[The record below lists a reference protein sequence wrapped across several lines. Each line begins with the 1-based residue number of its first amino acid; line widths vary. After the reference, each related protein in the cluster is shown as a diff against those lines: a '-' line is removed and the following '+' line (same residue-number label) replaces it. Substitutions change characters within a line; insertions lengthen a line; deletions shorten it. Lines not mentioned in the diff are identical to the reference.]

1 MEMKDGFDVTSRLG
15 EGAGL
20 WFLKILTGFLV
31 IVVLAIHLIVNH
43 LIVPGGLLS
52 YADIVQY
59 YQIPIIPMMEI
70 VFLIFVVTHALIG
83 LRSVLL
89 DLRPSNILLQWIN
102 YGLGVLGIGSIA
114 YGVWLVL
121 VIVGR
126 G

>member
-1 MEMKDGFDVTSRLG
+1 MKDGFDVTSRLG

-31 IVVLAIHLIVNH
+31 IVVLVIHLIVNH

-59 YQIPIIPMMEI
+59 YQIPIIPIMEI

>member
-1 MEMKDGFDVTSRLG
+1 
-15 EGAGL
+15 
-20 WFLKILTGFLV
+20 
-31 IVVLAIHLIVNH
+31 
-43 LIVPGGLLS
+43 VPGGLLS

>member
-1 MEMKDGFDVTSRLG
+1 MRDGFDVTPRSG

-31 IVVLAIHLIVNH
+31 IVVLIIHLIVNH
-43 LIVPGGLLS
+43 LIVEGGLLT
-52 YADIVQY
+52 YADVVRY
-59 YQIPIIPMMEI
+59 YQNPIIPIMEI
-70 VFLIFVVTHALIG
+70 AFLIFVVTHALMG

-89 DLRPSNILLQWIN
+89 DLHPANNVLRLIN
-102 YGLGVLGIGSIA
+102 YGLVVLGVGSIA
-114 YGVWLVL
+114 YGIWLVL

>member
-1 MEMKDGFDVTSRLG
+1 MKDGFDVTSRMG

-20 WFLKILTGFLV
+20 WFLKVLTGFLV
-31 IVVLAIHLIVNH
+31 IIVMVIHLIVNH
-43 LIVPGGLLS
+43 LIVAGGLLS
-52 YADIVQY
+52 YADVVQY
-59 YQIPIIPMMEI
+59 YQKAIVPIMEI
-70 VFLIFVVTHALIG
+70 AFLIFVVTHALIG

-89 DLRPSNILLQWIN
+89 DLHPSNIFLKWIN
-102 YGLGVLGIGSIA
+102 YGLGVLGTVSIV

>member
-1 MEMKDGFDVTSRLG
+1 MRDGFDVTPRSG

-31 IVVLAIHLIVNH
+31 IVVLIIHLIVNH
-43 LIVPGGLLS
+43 LIVEGGLLT
-52 YADIVQY
+52 YADVVRY
-59 YQIPIIPMMEI
+59 YQNPIIAIMEI
-70 VFLIFVVTHALIG
+70 AFLIFVVTHALMG

-89 DLRPSNILLQWIN
+89 DLHPSNKVLRLIN
-102 YGLGVLGIGSIA
+102 YGLVVLGVGSIA
-114 YGVWLVL
+114 YGTWLIL

>member
-1 MEMKDGFDVTSRLG
+1 MRDGFDVTPRSG

-31 IVVLAIHLIVNH
+31 IVVLIIHLIVNH
-43 LIVPGGLLS
+43 LIVEGGLLT
-52 YADIVQY
+52 YADVVRY
-59 YQIPIIPMMEI
+59 YQNSIIPIMEI
-70 VFLIFVVTHALIG
+70 AFLIFVVTHALMG

-89 DLRPSNILLQWIN
+89 DLHPSNKVLRLIN
-102 YGLGVLGIGSIA
+102 YGLVVLGIGSIA
-114 YGVWLVL
+114 YGIWLVL

>member
-1 MEMKDGFDVTSRLG
+1 MRDGFDVTPRSG

-31 IVVLAIHLIVNH
+31 IIVLIIHLIVNH
-43 LIVPGGLLS
+43 LIVEGGLLT
-52 YADIVQY
+52 YADVVRY
-59 YQIPIIPMMEI
+59 YQNPIIPIMEI
-70 VFLIFVVTHALIG
+70 AFLIYVVTHALMG

-89 DLRPSNILLQWIN
+89 DLHPSNKVLRLIN
-102 YGLGVLGIGSIA
+102 YGLVVLGVGSIA
-114 YGVWLVL
+114 YGTWLIL

>member
-1 MEMKDGFDVTSRLG
+1 MKDGFDVTSRMG

-20 WFLKILTGFLV
+20 WFLKVLTGFLV
-31 IVVLAIHLIVNH
+31 IIVMVIHLIVNH
-43 LIVPGGLLS
+43 LIVAGGLLS
-52 YADIVQY
+52 YADVVQY
-59 YQIPIIPMMEI
+59 YQKAIVPIMEI
-70 VFLIFVVTHALIG
+70 AFLIFVVTHALIG

-89 DLRPSNILLQWIN
+89 DLHPSNIFLKWIN
-102 YGLGVLGIGSIA
+102 YGLGVLGVGSIV

>member
-1 MEMKDGFDVTSRLG
+1 MRDGFDVTPRSG

-31 IVVLAIHLIVNH
+31 IVVLIIHLIVNH
-43 LIVPGGLLS
+43 LIVEGGLLT
-52 YADIVQY
+52 YADVVRY
-59 YQIPIIPMMEI
+59 YQIPIIPIMEI
-70 VFLIFVVTHALIG
+70 AFLIFVVTHALMG

-89 DLRPSNILLQWIN
+89 DLHPSNKVLKLIN
-102 YGLGVLGIGSIA
+102 YGLVVLGVGSIA
-114 YGVWLVL
+114 YGTWLIL

>member
-1 MEMKDGFDVTSRLG
+1 MKDGLDVTSRLG

-31 IVVLAIHLIVNH
+31 IVVLVIHLIVNH

>member
-1 MEMKDGFDVTSRLG
+1 MKDGFDVTSRLG

-31 IVVLAIHLIVNH
+31 IVVLVIHLIVNH

-59 YQIPIIPMMEI
+59 YQNPIIPMMEI
-70 VFLIFVVTHALIG
+70 VFLIFVVVHALIG

-89 DLRPSNILLQWIN
+89 DLHPSDQVLRMIN

>member
-1 MEMKDGFDVTSRLG
+1 MRDGFDVTPRSG

-31 IVVLAIHLIVNH
+31 IVVLIIHLIVNH
-43 LIVPGGLLS
+43 LIVEGGLLT
-52 YADIVQY
+52 YADVVRY
-59 YQIPIIPMMEI
+59 YQNPIIPIMEI
-70 VFLIFVVTHALIG
+70 AFLIFVVTHALMG

-89 DLRPSNILLQWIN
+89 DLHPSNKVLRLIN
-102 YGLGVLGIGSIA
+102 YGLVVLGVGSIA
-114 YGVWLVL
+114 YGTWLIL

>member
-1 MEMKDGFDVTSRLG
+1 MKDGFDVTSRLG

-31 IVVLAIHLIVNH
+31 IVVLVIHLIVNH

>member
-1 MEMKDGFDVTSRLG
+1 MRDGFDVTPRSG

-31 IVVLAIHLIVNH
+31 IVVLIIHLIVNH
-43 LIVPGGLLS
+43 LIVEGGLLT
-52 YADIVQY
+52 YADVVRY
-59 YQIPIIPMMEI
+59 YQNPIIPILEI
-70 VFLIFVVTHALIG
+70 AFLIFVVTHALMR

-89 DLRPSNILLQWIN
+89 DLHPSNKVLKLIN
-102 YGLGVLGIGSIA
+102 YGLVVLGVGSIA
-114 YGVWLVL
+114 YGTWLIL

>member
-1 MEMKDGFDVTSRLG
+1 MKDGFDVTSRLG

-20 WFLKILTGFLV
+20 WFLKVLTGFLV
-31 IVVLAIHLIVNH
+31 IVILVIHLIVNH
-43 LIVPGGLLS
+43 LIVAGGLLS
-52 YADIVQY
+52 YADVVQY
-59 YQIPIIPMMEI
+59 YQYAIVPIMEI
-70 VFLIFVVTHALIG
+70 AFLIFVVTHALMG

-89 DLRPSNILLQWIN
+89 DLQPSNIVLKWIN
-102 YGLGVLGIGSIA
+102 YGLGVLGVGSII

>member
-1 MEMKDGFDVTSRLG
+1 MRDGFDVTPRSG

-31 IVVLAIHLIVNH
+31 IIVLIIHLIVNH
-43 LIVPGGLLS
+43 LIVEGGLLT
-52 YADIVQY
+52 YADVVRY
-59 YQIPIIPMMEI
+59 YQNPIIPIMEI
-70 VFLIFVVTHALIG
+70 AFLIFVVTHALMG

-89 DLRPSNILLQWIN
+89 DLHPSNKVLRLIN
-102 YGLGVLGIGSIA
+102 YGLVVLGVGSIA
-114 YGVWLVL
+114 YGTWLVL

>member
-1 MEMKDGFDVTSRLG
+1 MKDGLNVTSRLG
-15 EGAGL
+15 ESTGL
-20 WFLKILTGFLV
+20 WLLKILTGFLV
-31 IVVLAIHLIVNH
+31 IVVLVIHLIVNH

-59 YQIPIIPMMEI
+59 YQNPIIPIMEI
-70 VFLIFVVTHALIG
+70 AFLIFVVTHALIG

-89 DLRPSNILLQWIN
+89 DLHPSNVILRLIN

-114 YGVWLVL
+114 YGTWLIL
-121 VIVGR
+121 VIASR

>member
-1 MEMKDGFDVTSRLG
+1 
-15 EGAGL
+15 
-20 WFLKILTGFLV
+20 
-31 IVVLAIHLIVNH
+31 
-43 LIVPGGLLS
+43 
-52 YADIVQY
+52 
-59 YQIPIIPMMEI
+59 MMEI

>member
-1 MEMKDGFDVTSRLG
+1 MRDGFDVTPRSG

-31 IVVLAIHLIVNH
+31 IVVLIIHLIVNH
-43 LIVPGGLLS
+43 LIVEGGLLT
-52 YADIVQY
+52 YADVVRY
-59 YQIPIIPMMEI
+59 YQNSIIPIMEI
-70 VFLIFVVTHALIG
+70 AFLIFVVTHALMG

-89 DLRPSNILLQWIN
+89 DLHPSNKVLKLIN
-102 YGLGVLGIGSIA
+102 YGLVVLGVGSIA
-114 YGVWLVL
+114 YGTWLIL

>member
-1 MEMKDGFDVTSRLG
+1 MKDGFDVTSRLG

-121 VIVGR
+121 VIVVR

>member
-1 MEMKDGFDVTSRLG
+1 MRDGFDVTPRSG

-31 IVVLAIHLIVNH
+31 IVVLIIHLIVNH
-43 LIVPGGLLS
+43 LIVEGGLLT
-52 YADIVQY
+52 YADVVRY
-59 YQIPIIPMMEI
+59 YQNPIIPIMEI
-70 VFLIFVVTHALIG
+70 AFLIFVVTHALMG

-89 DLRPSNILLQWIN
+89 DLHPSNKVLKLIN
-102 YGLGVLGIGSIA
+102 YGLVVLGVGSIA
-114 YGVWLVL
+114 YGTWLIL